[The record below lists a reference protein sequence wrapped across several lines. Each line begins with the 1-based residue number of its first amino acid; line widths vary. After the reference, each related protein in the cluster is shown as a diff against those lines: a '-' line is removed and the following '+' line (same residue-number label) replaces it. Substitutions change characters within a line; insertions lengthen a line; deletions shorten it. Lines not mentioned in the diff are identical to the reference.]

1 MVYHK
6 EIHVNLNNLWFISLA
21 TRDIL
26 KPCVTQDENVA
37 VFQTGMVG
45 YAESLT
51 DPSYKDQILVLTYPL
66 VGNYGIPMS
75 GVLDEET
82 NIIE

>member
-1 MVYHK
+1 MTH
-6 EIHVNLNNLWFISLA
+6 ETLE
-21 TRDIL
+21 
-26 KPCVTQDENVA
+26 PCVTQYKYSS